1 MFVTNGP
8 MVDFTINGQGMGQEI
23 RVAKGARLQIAASAR
38 LNPDID
44 ALGRLDLIV
53 QGDVVET
60 ERATGSSDT
69 IELRKELTADHSM
82 WIAVRATGARE
93 VPAQGPVQEL
103 GAIAHSAPIY
113 VVVDGR
119 PSWKTEAV
127 ADLVRTERQILQDLV
142 NGPVDP
148 MGDLEAWETVN
159 VLAPQWERQRYLLR
173 ARVQEADIK
182 YQDILKRATGTRP
195 SAAQARVDSLWLG
208 AMALV
213 ALLIIRGRHFKS

>member
-1 MFVTNGP
+1 VP
-8 MVDFTINGQGMGQEI
+8 
-23 RVAKGARLQIAASAR
+23 KGARLQVAASAR

-44 ALGRLDLIV
+44 ALGRLDLIA
-53 QGDVVET
+53 QGDVVGT
-60 ERATGSSDT
+60 ERANGSDK

-93 VPAQGPVQEL
+93 VAAQGPIQEL

-113 VVVDGR
+113 VVVDGQ
-119 PSWKTEAV
+119 PFWKTEAV
-127 ADLVRTERQILQDLV
+127 PELVRTERQILQDLV

-173 ARVQEADIK
+173 ARVQEADSK
-182 YQDILKRATGTRP
+182 YQDILKRATGARP

-208 AMALV
+208 GFALFV
-213 ALLIIRGRHFKS
+213 LLAIRGRRPGKYKVRSTKSEV